1 MSWRDIINDAR
12 EAVEEITDNVSE
24 SVENLIDEINNTDI
38 EELLGSETFQRI
50 SSLIVGGR
58 SILAYSLL
66 NYIVTQA
73 ANNSS
78 SSSGWNRAGST
89 LTAVGNAIE
98 NLLLINS
105 QNNSTVTTINAS
117 NATNNL
123 ILVGNAL
130 SNIITGGS
138 GSSTLWGGGEG
149 NNTLTG
155 GAARDLFWYL
165 GGGNDI
171 VTNFSTGTANNSDVA
186 VLVGNLLSVSRN
198 GANIS
203 INLTGG
209 NSLTLK
215 TGSTSNDDVI
225 MYSAD
230 GENIFGAKI
239 ADSSANSLT
248 YSGDADYFQLSTAG
262 NLQVTGAENN
272 NIWLDGSAGQIFS
285 NIVNIVASAAT
296 GENIL
301 AGNSASNSIVGGAG
315 TSSLWGGAGDVAD
328 TLVGGN
334 GTDTFWYG
342 KNDGAPLTQ

>member
-138 GSSTLWGGGEG
+138 GISTLWGGGEG

-171 VTNFSTGTANNSDVA
+171 VTNFLTGTANNSDVA

-198 GANIS
+198 GENIS
-203 INLTGG
+203 INL
-209 NSLTLK
+209 
-215 TGSTSNDDVI
+215 
-225 MYSAD
+225 
-230 GENIFGAKI
+230 
-239 ADSSANSLT
+239 
-248 YSGDADYFQLSTAG
+248 AG
-262 NLQVTGAENN
+262 
-272 NIWLDGSAGQIFS
+272 
-285 NIVNIVASAAT
+285 
-296 GENIL
+296 
-301 AGNSASNSIVGGAG
+301 
-315 TSSLWGGAGDVAD
+315 
-328 TLVGGN
+328 
-334 GTDTFWYG
+334 
-342 KNDGAPLTQ
+342 